1 MYNTNEKGNSATD
14 VLGSLVKKLKTMW
27 TVIVLL
33 IVLLVGTNMTWLYV
47 FQIHDC
53 QYNQDIGVNA
63 NSGIENKS
71 EEERK
76 VEGN

>member
-1 MYNTNEKGNSATD
+1 MYNANEKGNSATD
-14 VLGSLVKKLKTMW
+14 VLCSLVKKLKTMW

-53 QYNQDIGVNA
+53 YYNQDIGV